1 MKKRSPIH
9 AYKRLLARDQDWDI
23 IACGNKLGT
32 IDPLTFCISADSQW
46 VVCGFVNLDKM
57 N

>member
-1 MKKRSPIH
+1 M
-9 AYKRLLARDQDWDI
+9 
-23 IACGNKLGT
+23 GT

-57 N
+57 NNLNNDSTKRNSMHLHS